1 MSGRLLWIQ
10 DYVARGEV
18 RLAQVSTVLNL
29 ADIGTKPLAGHRLR
43 ALLCGLGMV
52 NGSVANKVGV
62 DEFARLR
69 ECNLIPSRVNRL
81 VKAILQSAIFLG
93 LEPMAVAGEKMN
105 Q

>member
-1 MSGRLLWIQ
+1 M
-10 DYVARGEV
+10 
-18 RLAQVSTVLNL
+18 LNL
-29 ADIGTKPLAGHRLR
+29 ADISTKPLAGHRLR

-69 ECNLIPSRVNRL
+69 EGKLMAGRVNRL
-81 VKAILQSAIFLG
+81 AKAILQSAIFLG